1 MYQNAKLR
9 MLQFYFDFLDVFM
22 HRSDF
27 EYVQMDTDSAYFAL
41 SGTSVESLV
50 KPELRQ
56 RFEKENTIGF
66 HGLTRM
72 GAGVMINGH
81 PVSLNW
87 NGKAR
92 ELWHCVVKPGTVL
105 VQKTSLVA
113 KERTRRIMTLPMRNT
128 NVC

>member
-22 HRSDF
+22 HRTTF

-72 GAGVMINGH
+72 STGVMINGH
-81 PVSLNW
+81 PVSLCS
-87 NGKAR
+87 R
-92 ELWHCVVKPGTVL
+92 QRP
-105 VQKTSLVA
+105 
-113 KERTRRIMTLPMRNT
+113 P
-128 NVC
+128 